1 MSAKQDVLS
10 MSARD
15 FAAAAAAK
23 TPTPGG
29 GSVAGVV
36 GALAVALGEMALNF
50 SRGKKK
56 LAEHEEYYAHLSGR
70 LEKARSMFYDLVDDD
85 IAAYQLYQQANRR
98 ADGPE
103 KEQAVQ
109 LATAAAINVPRQA
122 TKLAL
127 ALLDDIRELSAKCNT
142 WLITDLLASAALAVA
157 TVTLSD
163 YNVRINI
170 PSVTD
175 KAAGRDI
182 KQSSADD
189 LKCAKRIHAEIEEA
203 AKQYLL

>member
-1 MSAKQDVLS
+1 MHI
-10 MSARD
+10 
-15 FAAAAAAK
+15 
-23 TPTPGG
+23 TTT
-29 GSVAGVV
+29 
-36 GALAVALGEMALNF
+36 
-50 SRGKKK
+50 
-56 LAEHEEYYAHLSGR
+56 
-70 LEKARSMFYDLVDDD
+70 
-85 IAAYQLYQQANRR
+85 
-98 ADGPE
+98 
-103 KEQAVQ
+103 
-109 LATAAAINVPRQA
+109 AT
-122 TKLAL
+122 
-127 ALLDDIRELSAKCNT
+127 IRVFT
-142 WLITDLLASAALAVA
+142 VA